1 MKTFFANR
9 KFKLALWEIGCFLW
23 ICFAGGLLH
32 FAFELSEYW
41 TPMALIAAV
50 NESVWEHIKMYFWPG
65 FAFALV
71 QWTYSRNYSNNY
83 WLGKAAALAITPFV
97 IIISYEA
104 YMAYAAA
111 TDIKPS
117 LMTML
122 TIMFGGV
129 GLGQFVSFLILS
141 APPMSAR
148 AMRLAPATFATLLF
162 MFGTFTYFP
171 PKLPL
176 FENYACY
183 TYTGEYGILDDYE
196 PYRIFSKV
204 DANGEKQEGL
214 GVNYCETFKSKF
226 LANVAD
232 PSDSES

>member
-1 MKTFFANR
+1 M
-9 KFKLALWEIGCFLW
+9 
-23 ICFAGGLLH
+23 
-32 FAFELSEYW
+32 
-41 TPMALIAAV
+41 
-50 NESVWEHIKMYFWPG
+50 KMYFWPG

-71 QWTYSRNYSNNY
+71 QWTYSRDYSNNY
-83 WLGKAAALAITPFV
+83 WLGKATALAITPIF

-104 YMAYAAA
+104 YMTYAAA
-111 TDIKPS
+111 ADIKPS

-129 GLGQFVSFLILS
+129 GLGQFASFLILS
-141 APPMSAR
+141 APPMSLNTLR
-148 AMRLAPATFATLLF
+148 FAPATFATLLL

-196 PYRIFSKV
+196 PYRIFTKI
-204 DANGEKQEGL
+204 DENGQKQEGL
-214 GVNYCETFKSKF
+214 GMNYCETFKSKV
-226 LANVAD
+226 LANVA
-232 PSDSES
+232 ESADTET